1 MKRVLSADLTQTS
14 NQYIDADNARTDST
28 TRTEATPPNAFNSGS
43 AVPRLINREP
53 THSPMV
59 RDEETGESNG
69 IPMAPTPLET
79 GDNDA
84 RNNVDAMLNFSAVL
98 FVALERAAMSG
109 EEYAQLE
116 LGRCF
121 ESGDNVEKDVA
132 QAATWYRLAAD
143 QGNAL
148 AQNNLAELH
157 CKGEGVD
164 QDHEQAFFWWHKA
177 ANQGHAASQN
187 NLADMYASGVG
198 VKKDYDQA
206 FFWWHKAA
214 DQGHAMAQSNL
225 AVSYFKGDSVDQDYA
240 KAADWHRKA
249 ADQGC
254 AFSQG
259 YLGLMYAN
267 GEAGK
272 QDYVQAA
279 TWLRKAASQGHRSS
293 QLLLAEM
300 YCDGL
305 GVEQDLAM
313 AIYLLLH
320 AGLSDDLKSITVSV
334 AKHLETM
341 HLIPDTLMNYPEFQ
355 HVSELK
361 FCDFPEEATGIVGP
375 VFAALI
381 QSNPALT
388 TIQAPAYTLD
398 PTEAALI
405 LEALA
410 VHISLTTF
418 HFDDQ
423 YLEAPAKARIATMLA
438 QNKTIPELREHLRTH
453 PIIRSDELP
462 IEVLSLV
469 ADELLVNSI
478 KQGQSKEAT
487 QAALD
492 AFLLSAGSKTLEQ
505 EGKKFS

>member
-1 MKRVLSADLTQTS
+1 
-14 NQYIDADNARTDST
+14 
-28 TRTEATPPNAFNSGS
+28 
-43 AVPRLINREP
+43 
-53 THSPMV
+53 
-59 RDEETGESNG
+59 
-69 IPMAPTPLET
+69 
-79 GDNDA
+79 
-84 RNNVDAMLNFSAVL
+84 
-98 FVALERAAMSG
+98 
-109 EEYAQLE
+109 
-116 LGRCF
+116 
-121 ESGDNVEKDVA
+121 
-132 QAATWYRLAAD
+132 
-143 QGNAL
+143 
-148 AQNNLAELH
+148 
-157 CKGEGVD
+157 
-164 QDHEQAFFWWHKA
+164 
-177 ANQGHAASQN
+177 
-187 NLADMYASGVG
+187 MYASGVG

-225 AVSYFKGDSVDQDYA
+225 AVLYFNGDSVDQDYG

-259 YLGLMYAN
+259 NLGLMYAD
-267 GEAGK
+267 GQAGK

-279 TWLRKAASQGHRSS
+279 TWLRKAASQGHRNA

-300 YCDGL
+300 HCDGL

-313 AIYLLLH
+313 ANYLLLH

-334 AKHLETM
+334 AKHVETM

-361 FCDFPEEATGIVGP
+361 FCDLPEEVTGVMGP
-375 VFAALI
+375 VFATLI

-388 TIQAPAYTLD
+388 SIQAPAYTLD

-405 LEALA
+405 VEALA

-423 YLEAPAKARIATMLA
+423 YLEASAKARIAVMLA
-438 QNKTIPELREHLRTH
+438 QNKAIPELREHLRAH

-469 ADELLVNSI
+469 ADELIVNSI

-492 AFLLSAGSKTLEQ
+492 AFLLRAGSKTLEQ

>member
-28 TRTEATPPNAFNSGS
+28 TRTEATPPNAFTSGS

-79 GDNDA
+79 GDNDV

-121 ESGDNVEKDVA
+121 EKGDNVEKDVA

-177 ANQGHAASQN
+177 A
-187 NLADMYASGVG
+187 
-198 VKKDYDQA
+198 
-206 FFWWHKAA
+206 

-225 AVSYFKGDSVDQDYA
+225 AVSYFKGDSVDQDYG

-361 FCDFPEEATGIVGP
+361 FCDFPEEATGIMGP
-375 VFAALI
+375 VFATLI